1 MCPSRAQIRR
11 ARGVDER
18 ALPITEHL
26 AELRRRIGW
35 TLGAIVLGASLSY
48 AFSEPI
54 FAFLLS
60 PATSALAAKGSKLQ
74 AIAPTEI
81 FVAYIKCALLSGFVL
96 TLPVSFWQLW
106 AFVAPGLYDSEKR
119 AIFPFV
125 LSSTVLFVTGA
136 LFGHT
141 FVFPLM
147 FQFLNSWDNEWVVS
161 AWTLREVF
169 GLITQMI
176 LAFGVIFELPIFV
189 LFLSL
194 SGIVTARQLLSG
206 TRYAVVAAF
215 IVGAILTPPDV
226 VSQVLMSVPMVILYL
241 VGVAVAFIF
250 ERKPVVSTALQK
262 AGGGEAVARQD
273 G

>member
-1 MCPSRAQIRR
+1 M
-11 ARGVDER
+11 DER

-26 AELRRRIGW
+26 AELRRRIAIA
-35 TLGAIVLGASLSY
+35 LGAIILGASVSY

-54 FAFLLS
+54 FGYLLS
-60 PATSALAAKGSKLQ
+60 PATTALAARGSKLQ

-106 AFVAPGLYDSEKR
+106 AFVAPGLYDTEKR

-125 LSSTVLFVTGA
+125 LSSTFLFVLGA
-136 LFGHT
+136 AFGHT

-147 FQFLNSWDNEWVVS
+147 FQFFNSWDNDWVVS

-169 GLITQMI
+169 GLISQMI
-176 LAFGVIFELPIFV
+176 LAFGVIFELPLFV
-189 LFLSL
+189 LFLSI
-194 SGIVTARQLLSG
+194 SGIVTVRQLFSG
-206 TRYAVVAAF
+206 TRYAIVAAF
-215 IVGAILTPPDV
+215 VIGAILTPPDV

-241 VGVAVAFIF
+241 IGVAAAWVF
-250 ERKPVVSTALQK
+250 ERKPVETNALQK
-262 AGGGEAVARQD
+262 VDGGEAVARQD

>member
-1 MCPSRAQIRR
+1 
-11 ARGVDER
+11 VDER

-26 AELRRRIGW
+26 TELRRRIVIALGAMI
-35 TLGAIVLGASLSY
+35 LGAILAY
-48 AFSEPI
+48 NFSEQI
-54 FAFLLS
+54 FGWLLS
-60 PATSALAAKGSKLQ
+60 PATEALSAKGSKLQ

-81 FVAYIKCALLSGFVL
+81 FIAYIKCALLAGFVG

-106 AFVAPGLYDSEKR
+106 AFVAPGLYDTEKR

-125 LSSTVLFVTGA
+125 IASSVLFVTGA
-136 LFGHT
+136 AFGHA

-161 AWTLREVF
+161 AWTLNEVF
-169 GLITQMI
+169 GLTTQMI

-189 LFLSL
+189 LFLAM

-206 TRYAVVAAF
+206 TRYAVVASF
-215 IVGAILTPPDV
+215 TIGAILTPPDV

-241 VGVAVAFIF
+241 VGVAVAFVV
-250 ERKPVVSTALQK
+250 EPKPADTSALQK
-262 AGGGEAVARQD
+262 AES
-273 G
+273 

>member
-1 MCPSRAQIRR
+1 M
-11 ARGVDER
+11 RGVDER

-26 AELRRRIGW
+26 SELRRRIGIA
-35 TLGAIVLGASLSY
+35 LAAIVVGAILAY
-48 AFSEPI
+48 AFSEQI
-54 FAFLLS
+54 FAVLLS
-60 PATSALAAKGSKLQ
+60 PATDALAARGSKLQ

-81 FVAYIKCALLSGFVL
+81 FIAYIKCALLAGFVL

-125 LSSTVLFVTGA
+125 IASTVLFAAGA
-136 LFGHT
+136 AFGHT
-141 FVFPLM
+141 FVFPVM

-169 GLITQMI
+169 GLTTQLI

-206 TRYAVVAAF
+206 TRYAVVASF
-215 IVGAILTPPDV
+215 VIGAILTPPDV
-226 VSQVLMSVPMVILYL
+226 VSQTMMSVPMVALYL
-241 VGVAVAFIF
+241 LGVCVAF
-250 ERKPVVSTALQK
+250 VVEPKTKADADAEQPAALQK
-262 AGGGEAVARQD
+262 TS
-273 G
+273 

>member
-1 MCPSRAQIRR
+1 M
-11 ARGVDER
+11 DER

-26 AELRRRIGW
+26 TELRRRIGIA
-35 TLGAIVLGASLSY
+35 LAAIVIGAILAY
-48 AFSEPI
+48 TYSEQI

-60 PATSALAAKGSKLQ
+60 PATEALAAKGSRLQ

-81 FVAYIKCALLSGFVL
+81 FIAYIKCALLAGFVG

-106 AFVAPGLYDSEKR
+106 AFVSPGLYDSEKR

-125 LSSTVLFVTGA
+125 IASTILFVSGA

-141 FVFPLM
+141 FVFPVM

-161 AWTLREVF
+161 AWTLKEVF
-169 GLITQMI
+169 GLTTQMI

-194 SGIVTARQLLSG
+194 SGIVTARQLFSG
-206 TRYAVVAAF
+206 TRYAIVASF
-215 IVGAILTPPDV
+215 VVGAILTPPDV
-226 VSQVLMSVPMVILYL
+226 VSQVLMSVPMVVLYL
-241 VGVAVAFIF
+241 LGVAVAWIF
-250 ERKPVVSTALQK
+250 ERKPAATAALQK
-262 AGGGEAVARQD
+262 TEG
-273 G
+273 

>member
-1 MCPSRAQIRR
+1 VQIRR
-11 ARGVDER
+11 KRDVDER

-26 AELRRRIGW
+26 AELRRRIGIA
-35 TLGAIVLGASLSY
+35 LAAIVIGAILAY
-48 AFSEPI
+48 NFSEQI
-54 FAFLLS
+54 FGFLLS
-60 PATSALAAKGSKLQ
+60 PATEALAAKGSRLQ

-81 FVAYIKCALLSGFVL
+81 FIAYIKCALLAGFVG

-125 LSSTVLFVTGA
+125 IASTILFVTGA

-141 FVFPLM
+141 FVFPVM

-161 AWTLREVF
+161 AWTLSEVF
-169 GLITQMI
+169 GLTTQLI

-194 SGIVTARQLLSG
+194 SGIVTARQLFAG
-206 TRYAVVAAF
+206 TRYAVVASF
-215 IVGAILTPPDV
+215 VIGAILTPPDV

-241 VGVAVAFIF
+241 LGVAVAWMF
-250 ERKPVVSTALQK
+250 ERKPAETTALQK
-262 AGGGEAVARQD
+262 SEG
-273 G
+273 